1 VGKPATQVLDL
12 LKNSHMKEASE
23 SIYTVVHSFSAMECG
38 SSQSTKWEDKAG
50 HRRCGKLLCLKYYI
64 RTKSHCSARDFDSYG
79 GAPGGGC
86 TSALGWGCVVRRD
99 NRGGPWMEG
108 QAWNRC

>member
-1 VGKPATQVLDL
+1 VHVGAKSGDGRIVSLVVDHCDRCCLCGQACMTQVLDL

-50 HRRCGKLLCLKYYI
+50 H
-64 RTKSHCSARDFDSYG
+64 
-79 GAPGGGC
+79 
-86 TSALGWGCVVRRD
+86 
-99 NRGGPWMEG
+99 
-108 QAWNRC
+108 